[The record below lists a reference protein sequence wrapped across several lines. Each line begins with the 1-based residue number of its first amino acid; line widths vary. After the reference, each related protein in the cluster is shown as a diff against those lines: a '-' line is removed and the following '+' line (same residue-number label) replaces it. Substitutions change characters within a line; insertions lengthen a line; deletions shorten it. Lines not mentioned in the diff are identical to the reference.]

1 MRRCNSAGA
10 EGEEG
15 VSTRILGLC
24 PVCRVSGA
32 NSNLPAKIEW
42 RLFQHRTMNLH
53 LRSVAT
59 DDLPLFFTYQR
70 DPVASRMAAF
80 GTANP
85 DDREAFDAHWAY
97 VLTEPLNV
105 TRTVVCDGE
114 VAGHVSSFLLLGERE
129 VSYWIDR
136 ARWGRGIATAALRR
150 FMAEQAERPLHARA
164 AKDNAASI
172 RILLKCGFAVC
183 GEGRALAEARGHE
196 VDEFVFRLDG
206 APGPMPQ

>member
-1 MRRCNSAGA
+1 
-10 EGEEG
+10 
-15 VSTRILGLC
+15 
-24 PVCRVSGA
+24 
-32 NSNLPAKIEW
+32 
-42 RLFQHRTMNLH
+42 MNLN
-53 LRSVAT
+53 LRPVAT
-59 DDLPLFFTYQR
+59 DDLPLFFVFQR
-70 DPVASRMAAF
+70 DPGASRMAAF

-97 VLTEPLNV
+97 VLAEPLNV
-105 TRTVVCDGE
+105 TRTVVCDGK
-114 VAGHVSSFLLLGERE
+114 VAGHVSSFLLFGERE

-172 RILLKCGFAVC
+172 RVLLKCGFVVC
-183 GEGRALAEARGHE
+183 GEGRGLAEARGHE
-196 VDEFVFRLDG
+196 VDEFVFCLDA